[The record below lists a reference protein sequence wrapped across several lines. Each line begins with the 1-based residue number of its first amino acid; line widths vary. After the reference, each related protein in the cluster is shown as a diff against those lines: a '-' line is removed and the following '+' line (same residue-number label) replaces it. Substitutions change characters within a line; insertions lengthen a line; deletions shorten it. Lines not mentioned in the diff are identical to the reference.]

1 MATARLNRQF
11 VLIDFEDL
19 DNADYLAFMRSPEFS
34 TYMVMRRYIWR
45 SEQEHSAGLHE
56 YYARGHLVCSL
67 YREALAK
74 KLGISAPSI
83 TRDIAALLKRG
94 AIESIFTGR
103 QNVYILGRWGREA
116 ESNLY
121 YEVFYLDRLI
131 KSDQAAS
138 SSVPAPNH
146 SREGCLIKSDQA
158 ASSEMITINIES
170 NRELNR
176 EVSDISKDSSAL
188 SPSTSNSDEDPDK
201 DEDLEILASQELE
214 LLIETCSREFDDMTH
229 LESNMTRAF
238 NLWAKTRFDE
248 KEILEHVQQARGK
261 TKQRVSSSGVRDRQK
276 KMAYFFAVVEDVL
289 GLKQAKS

>member
-1 MATARLNRQF
+1 MATERFNRQF

-45 SEQEHSAGLHE
+45 SAQEHAAGLHE

-103 QNVYILGRWGREA
+103 QNIYILGRWGREA
-116 ESNLY
+116 QSNLY

-131 KSDQAAS
+131 KSDEAVS
-138 SSVPAPNH
+138 SPDTTPDH
-146 SREGCLIKSDQA
+146 SRECSLIRNEHA
-158 ASSEMITINIES
+158 ASLEMININRESNIEINIDNKTPSKEP
-170 NRELNR
+170 
-176 EVSDISKDSSAL
+176 SDIPSISK
-188 SPSTSNSDEDPDK
+188 SND
-201 DEDLEILASQELE
+201 DLEELISQELE
-214 LLIETCSREFDDMTH
+214 IRIETCSREFGDMEH
-229 LESNMTRAF
+229 LQSNLTRAF
-238 NLWAKTRFDE
+238 NLWAKTKLNE
-248 KEILEHVQQARGK
+248 EEMLAQVHKARET
-261 TKQRVSSSGVRDRQK
+261 TKQRIGSSVVRDRQK
-276 KMAYFFAVVEDVL
+276 KMAYFFAVLEDLL
-289 GLKQAKS
+289 GLRKAPE

>member
-1 MATARLNRQF
+1 MATERFNRQF

-45 SEQEHSAGLHE
+45 SEQEHAAGLHE

-83 TRDIAALLKRG
+83 TRDIASLLKRG

-103 QNVYILGRWGREA
+103 QNIYILGRWGRET
-116 ESNLY
+116 ESNVY
-121 YEVFYLDRLI
+121 YEVFYMDRLI

-138 SSVPAPNH
+138 SSGSLSDH
-146 SREGCLIKSDQA
+146 SQEGCLIKSDQA
-158 ASSEMITINIES
+158 ASSEMITINRES
-170 NRELNR
+170 NIEINKDNIAPSKEL
-176 EVSDISKDSSAL
+176 SDISSISKPEKEIEELVSS
-188 SPSTSNSDEDPDK
+188 
-201 DEDLEILASQELE
+201 ELE
-214 LLIETCSREFDDMTH
+214 NLITTCSREFDDMIH
-229 LESNMTRAF
+229 IESNLTRAF
-238 NLWAKTRFDE
+238 NLWAKTRFNE
-248 KEILEHVQQARGK
+248 TEMLAYVRQARET
-261 TKQRVSSSGVRDRQK
+261 TKQRIGSSVVRNRQK
-276 KMAYFFAVVEDVL
+276 KMAYFFRVLEDVL

>member
-1 MATARLNRQF
+1 MATERFNRQF

-45 SEQEHSAGLHE
+45 SEQEHAAGLHE

-94 AIESIFTGR
+94 ALESIFTGR
-103 QNVYILGRWGREA
+103 QNIYILGRWGREA

-138 SSVPAPNH
+138 SPASMPDH

-158 ASSEMITINIES
+158 ASSEMITINRES
-170 NRELNR
+170 NIEINR
-176 EVSDISKDSSAL
+176 EASNVSKESSNTSSSIS
-188 SPSTSNSDEDPDK
+188 NPDK
-201 DEDLEILASQELE
+201 EIEELVSLELE
-214 LLIETCSREFDDMTH
+214 RLIETCSREFDDMIH
-229 LESNMTRAF
+229 LESNLTRAF

-248 KEILEHVQQARGK
+248 AEMLAHVRQARET
-261 TKQRVSSSGVRDRQK
+261 TKQRVGSSAVRNRQK
-276 KMAYFFAVVEDVL
+276 KMAYFFAVLEDVL
-289 GLKQAKS
+289 GLKQAK

>member
-1 MATARLNRQF
+1 VATERFNRQF

-45 SEQEHSAGLHE
+45 SAQEHAAGLHE

-103 QNVYILGRWGREA
+103 QNIYILGRWGREA
-116 ESNLY
+116 QSNLY

-131 KSDQAAS
+131 KSDEAVS
-138 SSVPAPNH
+138 SPDTTPDH
-146 SREGCLIKSDQA
+146 SRECSLIRNEHA
-158 ASSEMITINIES
+158 ASLEMININRESNIEINIDNKTPSKEP
-170 NRELNR
+170 
-176 EVSDISKDSSAL
+176 SDIPSISK
-188 SPSTSNSDEDPDK
+188 SND
-201 DEDLEILASQELE
+201 DLEELISQELE
-214 LLIETCSREFDDMTH
+214 IRIETCSREFGDMEH
-229 LESNMTRAF
+229 LQSNLTRAF
-238 NLWAKTRFDE
+238 NLWAKTKLNE
-248 KEILEHVQQARGK
+248 EEMLAQVHKARET
-261 TKQRVSSSGVRDRQK
+261 TKQRIGSSVVRDRQK
-276 KMAYFFAVVEDVL
+276 KMAYFFAVLEDLL
-289 GLKQAKS
+289 GLRKAPE